1 MAGVGDPAAAG
12 WVGRLASRSLRG
24 GLALTVSNLG
34 VRRDTSTDVGRRWLA
49 ECRARFP
56 AGCSARVVLAYGVND
71 TTIEGG
77 RPRTPPD
84 VSAAN
89 LLHLLGT
96 ARDHGWPV
104 LVAGP
109 PPIADDAQNA
119 RIAALDGRFAAL
131 CAGAG
136 VPYVPVFEALRAD
149 PVWTAEV
156 SRGDGAHPGAAGYDR
171 LADLIAPAWDRW
183 LGG

>member
-1 MAGVGDPAAAG
+1 VAGVGDPAALG

-34 VRRDTSTDVGRRWLA
+34 VRRDTSTDVRRRWLA

-56 AGCSARVVLAYGVND
+56 GGCEARVVLAYGVND
-71 TTIEGG
+71 TTIEDG
-77 RPRTPPD
+77 RLRTPPD
-84 VSAAN
+84 VSVAN
-89 LLHLLGT
+89 LLDLLGT

-119 RIAALDGRFAAL
+119 RIAALDGRFASV
-131 CAGAG
+131 CAEAG
-136 VPYVPVFEALRAD
+136 VPYVPVFDALRAD
-149 PVWTAEV
+149 PVWSEEV
-156 SRGDGAHPGAAGYDR
+156 RRGDGAHPGAAGYDR
-171 LADLIAPAWDRW
+171 LAALIAPAWDAW
-183 LGG
+183 PAG